1 MARSRNSFER
11 IFARDDKPQ
20 PTEGQASLHELFSMA
35 MREQLPLPQLA
46 EALEALHGIR
56 LTPSAARLLSS
67 VDAGSGR
74 LSFSQFQR
82 ALQEDSGDPG
92 AGAGR
97 PNVFTD
103 QAKSIIADNAGAPKP
118 PAPRGDHCRA
128 HTDISE
134 EDFVKAGQMAS
145 KVQAQ
150 GPFRGNVVVPTN
162 EVSRGN
168 PLVRQDFPGEAE
180 GSRDMTRTATRMFI
194 SGELDRAGYEK
205 FLTQMGVRLTADC
218 ELQRLILSHERVP
231 LWLAKLSTQRLRG
244 TKEKRAPCVARWLAD
259 RAESGAELRERWGS
273 NLDSDLELACR
284 DAAEQI
290 WSEASLKVLLMLVGN
305 VLEHPGETKY
315 HGPIRKSNQRIAAHV
330 LPVPGAVKALQLAGF
345 QEDTEGFFLPWVRPG
360 ALRQVHA
367 ALRRQEATLAAGAAK
382 AKPRPALASSKP
394 KFDENLLR
402 EIQAEAQYQAQLRTP
417 GAPSAPKPAPAAA
430 RSTGDLRLRLR
441 VQLMGSLELKVP
453 STTRVADFQGQ
464 IKQLTG
470 VPSHHQRV
478 RFGFPSRVLEGND
491 ASLADVGL
499 QDGELLILED
509 LHDLFLGNLE
519 SGQFTMEEMLG
530 KLPPVSEEESTES
543 LFFDVLSAFQ
553 IGMLE
558 MDFWRTM
565 RRKLREA
572 LAGKE
577 EEMEKLAVGL
587 YKLQRLFRHHD
598 SRQRLHLILSSL
610 PRSRHANKMNV
621 KRSSF
626 LFSVACQVGDM
637 ERGAMLSRLCIS
649 YDGEKGV
656 DAGGLTRDFFTSFG
670 LHLAEEPNLFQPTGR
685 GGLHPTRRSRP
696 KQPTDLRTP
705 SHLMYKVCG
714 RVFAMAIL
722 HGCKVG
728 RRLSRPFVRN
738 LLGAASSLTLQ
749 ELQEELNFEAG
760 EERDFRGSREFLEK
774 PLKELGLE
782 GVLTFQNQGEELE
795 PGGAQREVT
804 DENKEDWLMKTLR
817 WELFGAANYAAGWF
831 RAGLIDVLGGHKTI
845 CPLLCLFD
853 AGDLMELWG
862 TGGIAR
868 QELKQWKAVTSLNP
882 SIQQQG
888 AWFWQVLEE
897 DFDDELRGKVLQFA
911 TGSSSI
917 GRQGLVDFRLEP
929 GDGGD
934 GRLPTAMTCGRPS
947 SPPAPLKCSELAVE
961 RQWSFQV

>member
-1 MARSRNSFER
+1 MAVWVRSEAEKAIVGSTIDTIIIATCSGWAGVF
-11 IFARDDKPQ
+11 IFTFDFWLAVIVTCVVLVVITGLAFFIVCIMGWAIGPIEVISLVVFVGYSVTYALHIAHNYNQMLASDKDV
-20 PTEGQASLHELFSMA
+20 
-35 MREQLPLPQLA
+35 
-46 EALEALHGIR
+46 LEAEEKARKKEMNRNLAKAARERAARGQLDDDAEDVADVQLSVDNIQVSPEDLHGPLLR
-56 LTPSAARLLSS
+56 KARTRVAVLHVGGATLSS
-67 VDAGSGR
+67 ALSTAGSSAF
-74 LSFSQFQR
+74 LLFCT
-82 ALQEDSGDPG
+82 L
-92 AGAGR
+92 
-97 PNVFTD
+97 T
-103 QAKSIIADNAGAPKP
+103 I
-118 PAPRGDHCRA
+118 
-128 HTDISE
+128 
-134 EDFVKAGQMAS
+134 FVKLGA
-145 KVQAQ
+145 
-150 GPFRGNVVVPTN
+150 VVVAVT
-162 EVSRGN
+162 VLS
-168 PLVRQDFPGEAE
+168 
-180 GSRDMTRTATRMFI
+180 
-194 SGELDRAGYEK
+194 
-205 FLTQMGVRLTADC
+205 
-218 ELQRLILSHERVP
+218 IL
-231 LWLAKLSTQRLRG
+231 
-244 TKEKRAPCVARWLAD
+244 
-259 RAESGAELRERWGS
+259 GAIVTLP
-273 NLDSDLELACR
+273 
-284 DAAEQI
+284 AA
-290 WSEASLKVLLMLVGN
+290 LMLVRLGDVCTLIN
-305 VLEHPGETKY
+305 AASVDECSACGWACPKGDSAET
-315 HGPIRKSNQRIAAHV
+315 
-330 LPVPGAVKALQLAGF
+330 ALQLAGF

-367 ALRRQEATLAAGAAK
+367 ALRRQATLAGAAK

-760 EERDFRGSREFLEK
+760 EERDFRGSQEFLEK

-934 GRLPTAMTCGRPS
+934 GRLPTAMTCGHLLQLPRYS
-947 SPPAPLKCSELAVE
+947 SRQQLRRQLQQAVE
-961 RQWSFQV
+961 STGSFEML

>member
-1 MARSRNSFER
+1 MTDQE
-11 IFARDDKPQ
+11 
-20 PTEGQASLHELFSMA
+20 E
-35 MREQLPLPQLA
+35 
-46 EALEALHGIR
+46 LEA
-56 LTPSAARLLSS
+56 
-67 VDAGSGR
+67 
-74 LSFSQFQR
+74 
-82 ALQEDSGDPG
+82 
-92 AGAGR
+92 
-97 PNVFTD
+97 
-103 QAKSIIADNAGAPKP
+103 
-118 PAPRGDHCRA
+118 
-128 HTDISE
+128 
-134 EDFVKAGQMAS
+134 
-145 KVQAQ
+145 
-150 GPFRGNVVVPTN
+150 
-162 EVSRGN
+162 SR
-168 PLVRQDFPGEAE
+168 
-180 GSRDMTRTATRMFI
+180 
-194 SGELDRAGYEK
+194 
-205 FLTQMGVRLTADC
+205 
-218 ELQRLILSHERVP
+218 

-934 GRLPTAMTCGRPS
+934 GRLPTAMTCGHLLQLPRYS
-947 SPPAPLKCSELAVE
+947 SRQQLRRQLQQAVE
-961 RQWSFQV
+961 STGSFEML